1 MENFIFFSYLSSTI
15 AYSALLLFAIS
26 RKERSWVFIISISVS
41 IAWSIA
47 VMRSAEGNHFFLAD
61 TIIYETFRN
70 LSWFLLIQNLF
81 SFPKKKVNNFYHFLR
96 HTRLALVLITFIA
109 ISISIEAFPILLDMA
124 LAWMNGDPRIVTHVI
139 LAVLG
144 LVLTEQLYRNSSLEH
159 RWHLKFICLSLG
171 SIFAIDFLVYSKSLL
186 YKHLDFDLWQTRGFL
201 NTLITPFLGVG
212 IQRLQELQ
220 HSPSETAPRKIVFY
234 TSILF
239 GCGVYLILM
248 SATGYYLK
256 QANAE
261 WGETIQTV
269 FIFLAMLLLVITFTS
284 GKIRALAKVYFS
296 KHFFHYNYDY
306 RDEWL
311 KISKS
316 LAKLESLDELKDFI
330 IITLSNLVE
339 SSGGGLWLK
348 NDHGHFFLAAQQ
360 NLRLTAQEL
369 EQLKT
374 GQDLPDYLLRKQWVI
389 DFFELAHAPEVYDD
403 IDLSP
408 WCYEDSQ
415 VWLIVPLFHLNHL
428 EAFVVL
434 TQPRAPRK
442 LNWEDHDLLKTVGM
456 QLANALALTKASEAL
471 ANNRQF
477 EAYHRLSAFLVH
489 DLKNI
494 TAQISLIVKNAERH
508 KHNQEFFDDTIETLN
523 HVVNKM
529 QHIVNQLRQGNT
541 YLSPAKLVN
550 LVEIIRSIQR
560 QHKGLPVLQIE
571 NQLDECFVKADSTK
585 LINILTNLVQN
596 AQDASQQPNSWVKLV
611 LTTRQDYAV
620 IKIID
625 NGIGMTQS
633 FISDRLFKPFD
644 TTKGNAG
651 MGIGAYEA
659 KDYILKIG
667 GILDVESQP
676 NHGTTFTL
684 QLPITKPNGNE
695 QH

>member
-1 MENFIFFSYLSSTI
+1 METSIYFSYWSSSL
-15 AYSALLLFAIS
+15 AYSILFLFAIL
-26 RKERSWVFIISISVS
+26 RKERNWAFLLSVFMSIVWSANIIRSLEDELFFVS
-41 IAWSIA
+41 
-47 VMRSAEGNHFFLAD
+47 D

-70 LSWFLLIQNLF
+70 LAWFLLIQNLF
-81 SFPKKKVNNFYHFLR
+81 PQEKPNIFLIFQR
-96 HTRLALVLITFIA
+96 FNGLGIALGIFLILT
-109 ISISIEAFPILLDMA
+109 ISIEAFPSLLDNAMTW
-124 LAWMNGDPRIVTHVI
+124 LNSDPRIITHVM

-144 LVLTEQLYRNSSLEH
+144 LVFTEQLYRNCSLEH

-171 SIFAIDFLVYSKSLL
+171 SIFAVDFLVYSKSLL

-201 NTLITPFLGVG
+201 NTIITPFLGIG
-212 IQRLQELQ
+212 IHRLQSLQ
-220 HSPSETAPRKIVFY
+220 NTSIATAPRKIVFY

-239 GCGVYLILM
+239 GCGIYLILM

-256 QANAE
+256 QVNAE

-269 FIFLAMLLLVITFTS
+269 FIFLAMLLLIITFTS

-348 NDHGHFFLAAQQ
+348 NDHGQFFLAAQQ

-408 WCYEDSQ
+408 WCYKDSQ

-494 TAQISLIVKNAERH
+494 TAQISLIVKNAEKH

-529 QHIVNQLRQGNT
+529 QHIANQLRQGNN

-550 LVEIIRSIQR
+550 LVEIIKSIQSR
-560 QHKGLPVLQIE
+560 HKSLPLLQIE
-571 NQLDECFVKADSTK
+571 NQLVECFVKADPTK

-596 AQDASQQPNSWVKLV
+596 AQDASQQTNCWVRLV

-625 NGIGMTQS
+625 NGTGMTPS

-667 GILDVESQP
+667 GKLDVESQP
-676 NHGTTFTL
+676 NHGTTFTI

-695 QH
+695 

>member
-1 MENFIFFSYLSSTI
+1 MSIVWSANIIRSLEDELFF
-15 AYSALLLFAIS
+15 
-26 RKERSWVFIISISVS
+26 VS
-41 IAWSIA
+41 
-47 VMRSAEGNHFFLAD
+47 D

-70 LSWFLLIQNLF
+70 LAWFLLIQSLF
-81 SFPKKKVNNFYHFLR
+81 RQEKSNNFPIFQRFNGIVVALGTFLIL
-96 HTRLALVLITFIA
+96 T
-109 ISISIEAFPILLDMA
+109 ISIEAFPVLLDNAMA
-124 LAWMNGDPRIVTHVI
+124 WLNSDPRIITHVM

-144 LVLTEQLYRNSSLEH
+144 LVLIEQLYRNCSLEH

-201 NTLITPFLGVG
+201 NTIITPFLGIG
-212 IQRLQELQ
+212 IYRLQSLQ
-220 HSPSETAPRKIVFY
+220 NASIVTAPRKIVFY

-239 GCGVYLILM
+239 GCGIYLILM

-256 QANAE
+256 QVNAE
-261 WGETIQTV
+261 WGEMIQTV
-269 FIFLAMLLLVITFTS
+269 FIFLAMLLLIITFTS

-471 ANNRQF
+471 ASNRQF

-508 KHNQEFFDDTIETLN
+508 KYNQEFFDDTIETLN

-529 QHIVNQLRQGNT
+529 QHTVNQLRQGNT

-550 LVEIIRSIQR
+550 LVEIIKSIQR
-560 QHKGLPVLQIE
+560 QHKSLPILQIE

-596 AQDASQQPNSWVKLV
+596 AQDASQQANCWVRLV

-620 IKIID
+620 IEIID

-667 GILDVESQP
+667 GKLDVESQP
-676 NHGTTFTL
+676 NHGTTFTI

-695 QH
+695 

>member
-1 MENFIFFSYLSSTI
+1 METSIYFSYWSSTL
-15 AYSALLLFAIS
+15 AYSILFLFAIL
-26 RKERSWVFIISISVS
+26 RKVRNWTFLLSLFMSIVWSANIIRSL
-41 IAWSIA
+41 
-47 VMRSAEGNHFFLAD
+47 EDDQFFLSD
-61 TIIYETFRN
+61 TMIYETFRDFAWFSLILN
-70 LSWFLLIQNLF
+70 LISGEKSNKLRIFQLF
-81 SFPKKKVNNFYHFLR
+81 NGIA
-96 HTRLALVLITFIA
+96 LASATFI
-109 ISISIEAFPILLDMA
+109 ILTISIEAFPSLLDIA
-124 LAWMNGDPRIVTHVI
+124 TTWLDSDPRIITHVM

-144 LVLTEQLYRNSSLEH
+144 LVLTEQLYRNCSLEH

-186 YKHLDFDLWQTRGFL
+186 YKHLDFELWQTRGFL
-201 NTLITPFLGVG
+201 NTLITPFLGIG
-212 IQRLQELQ
+212 LYRLQSLQ
-220 HSPSETAPRKIVFY
+220 QTSIVTAPRKIVFY

-239 GCGVYLILM
+239 GCGIYLILM

-269 FIFLAMLLLVITFTS
+269 FVFLAILLLIITFTS

-348 NDHGHFFLAAQQ
+348 NDQGRFFLTAQQ
-360 NLRLTAQEL
+360 NLRLSEQEL
-369 EQLKT
+369 ELLQT
-374 GQDLPDYLLRKQWVI
+374 GQDLPDYLIRKQWVI

-408 WCYEDSQ
+408 WIYEDSQ

-456 QLANALALTKASEAL
+456 QLANALALSKASEAL

-477 EAYHRLSAFLVH
+477 ETYHRLSAFLVH

-494 TAQISLIVKNAERH
+494 AAQIALIVKNADRH
-508 KHNQEFFDDTIETLN
+508 RHNPEFFDDTLETLN

-529 QHIVNQLRQGNT
+529 HHIVNQLKQGNAD
-541 YLSPAKLVN
+541 LSSIKLVN
-550 LVEIIRSIQR
+550 VVEIIRTIQR
-560 QHKGLPVLQIE
+560 QHKSLPLLQIE
-571 NQLDECFVKADSTK
+571 LQLEECFVKADPNK
-585 LINILTNLVQN
+585 LINVLTNLVQN
-596 AQDASQQPNSWVKLV
+596 AQDASQQLDGWVKLV
-611 LTTRQDYAV
+611 LGIRQNYAV
-620 IKIID
+620 IQIID
-625 NGIGMTQS
+625 NGSGMTQS

-659 KDYILKIG
+659 KEYILKIG
-667 GILDVESQP
+667 GSIDIESQP
-676 NHGTTFTL
+676 NHGSTFTL
-684 QLPITKPNGNE
+684 QFPITNSNSYE
-695 QH
+695 